1 MNSLFDK
8 MKSASILSLMKN
20 RLIKNMSWLFILN
33 FSNTII
39 PYFTFPYITRIFL
52 PEGYGIISFSLSF
65 VAYFQTF
72 INYGFNLTGA
82 RKIATAEGDEEEL
95 SRIYTSIIS
104 TKFLFFFTSLAL
116 IILITLLNSKL
127 FEYRSIIFIFI
138 LLVLGNTLMP
148 VWIFQGLQRVRD
160 MTIVSLTV
168 RIAFMICVFTL
179 IKSPSDIPL
188 YAVLYSVSFL
198 IIGIIS
204 MVVVRIQIKVK
215 FCKINFKDIINM
227 IKDGFYVFTSSAV
240 ISVMDSTGIFVLGL
254 FYLAEYSGYY
264 SGISKITQVIT
275 MLFYPIG
282 QALFPY
288 HSKKYAVSFKNGY
301 SSVIRIAKMVIPL
314 FAFFAVIV
322 FLLRK
327 SIVLLVLGDAYVSV
341 ANLLII
347 MSFLPL
353 ISIMS
358 NFIGTQILV
367 ASGHTKEYSRAF
379 LRGSLISVF
388 LYFTL
393 GYFYAIWGVAI
404 AAVFGS
410 ITNLALLYLEVHY
423 ILINDKEVWI

>member
-1 MNSLFDK
+1 MNSLFGK
-8 MKSASILSLMKN
+8 IKNASFMPLLKN
-20 RLIKNMSWLFILN
+20 RLFKNMSWLFILN
-33 FSNTII
+33 FSNAIV

-52 PEGYGIISFSLSF
+52 PEGYGIVSFSLSF

-82 RKIATAEGDEEEL
+82 RKIAIAEGDEGEL

-104 TKFLFFFTSLAL
+104 TKFLFFLISLPL
-116 IILITLLNSKL
+116 IIIITLLNSKL
-127 FEYRSIIFIFI
+127 FECRSIIFIFI
-138 LLVLGNTLMP
+138 LIALGNVLMP
-148 VWIFQGLQRVRD
+148 VWLFQGLQRVRD
-160 MTIVSLTV
+160 MTIISLTV
-168 RIAFMICVFTL
+168 RTAFMICVFIL

-188 YAVLYSVSFL
+188 YAVLYSASFL
-198 IIGIIS
+198 TIGIIS

-215 FCKINFKDIINM
+215 FCKINFADIINM

-240 ISVMDSTGIFVLGL
+240 ISVMGSTGILVLGL
-254 FYLAEYSGYY
+254 FYSSEYSGYY
-264 SGISKITQVIT
+264 SGISKINKVIT
-275 MLFYPIG
+275 MLFYPVG

-301 SSVIRIAKMVIPL
+301 SSAIRIAKMVIPL

-322 FLLRK
+322 SLLRK
-327 SIVLLVLGDAYVSV
+327 PIVLLALGEDYVSV

-379 LRGSLISVF
+379 LRGSLVSVS

-393 GYFYAIWGVAI
+393 GYFYEIWGVAI
-404 AAVFGS
+404 AAVIGS
-410 ITNLALLYLEVHY
+410 ITNLVLLYFEVHR
-423 ILINDKEVWI
+423 ILINYKET